1 MKTIKEITNAKG
13 NKKVVIEIQDSIYYC
28 SVWVNRG
35 ETCILAGKEFKNLKS
50 AENFAN
56 KRMSN

>member
-1 MKTIKEITNAKG
+1 MTLVTEITNAKG
-13 NKKVVIEIQDSIYYC
+13 NKKVMIEEQGGVFYC

-35 ETCILAGKEFKNLKS
+35 ETCTESDKTFKTLKG

-56 KRMSN
+56 KRMA